1 MRRTLIGWALLELA
15 SLLAWGGE
23 PVWRGAQAFL
33 QELERASQTNAPAQP
48 PGAEASSL
56 LQHDLAAFLQQR
68 DALPPD
74 DAARRWLLLGARLTK
89 SLNST
94 RPYEWLELRGR
105 GRPVQ
110 PALADLLTALPPTNA
125 WPLLARQ
132 LASLPAAARR
142 DVEPLR
148 LLVLI
153 LAGETEPARQAVHAA
168 AQALRGPMRE
178 YAAQGSAEVLQGLQ
192 MLDDARQ
199 PTDGLT
205 AFRRRLEAAEK
216 LPAKQMVRLEVPDLA
231 GMAGAAE
238 AEKLLARL
246 LLLPNANLSWSGGG
260 ETLKLA
266 QHVALHEINALKQP
280 PWSLVQGPDCLA
292 LYQALAGKFPE
303 KSRTEALPAP
313 GLVVLDV
320 DRDYSSDSYERRSAR
335 AWYLAALLDQG
346 CTAEAEQLLL
356 TNQDDAR
363 GEAYA
368 FTDHLRRLNDP
379 AKARRMY
386 EFLAGLAQKNPE
398 LGLWPTVGALVAPA
412 GVEADWI
419 ARLQAVLGTPALK
432 PKARLAVREALSR
445 ALLAADRVDDAVGLL
460 RQALA
465 ESSAGEPVAAGRK
478 PRDQRIESA
487 LLLAKLGR
495 LLNRD
500 EWTREGLAAAQAA
513 VGVALAA
520 AGDRMDAGY
529 GIQSVIRA
537 LLEQKRYA
545 ETESFVFAALRQAAA
560 ANQPENRNR
569 RAYELRDLAG
579 QLLDVYAAAGRPADV
594 LALLERMP
602 YWEARDLIELPPRG
616 FGEENTWRAAAVALH
631 AAGRTAEAVPI
642 LKTMLAQQPGEDA
655 SYQALLDMA
664 GGAELLPWLDQ
675 LYARDRFEERPLIW
689 KAVLLQKLGRLDEA
703 EQTARL
709 ALKVDPTD
717 GETRAGDR
725 VRGYAVLG
733 DILAA
738 RGRQED
744 ATFFRHVVQSVRIA
758 EQGDELA
765 EAGLIKRSLELYEKA
780 QALFADAY
788 CVQWRLA
795 ERLWALG
802 RKEEAEKHYAI
813 AFERMPEQFGRVAS
827 LCFGCEGVFTKPQS
841 RSVAERVLLRLEQTN
856 PQRPQL
862 FFLLGQLRAAQERPG
877 AALAYYRRAAV
888 LDPDYLDAWKQ
899 IAELADAAGLAP
911 AERSA
916 LALHMLQ
923 MDPLCRHHSSSFEHI
938 TDLPTLWETVR
949 AQQSLALP
957 WPERL
962 LELRA
967 SRERL
972 ARREEGGESRSA
984 YDGDDERLRTPGLA
998 LLQQGLIRSA
1008 LQWMQM
1014 TAVANAAQEE

>member
-15 SLLAWGGE
+15 GLLAWGAE
-23 PVWRGAQAFL
+23 PAWRGAQAFL
-33 QELERASQTNAPAQP
+33 QELDRASQTNAPTKP
-48 PGAEASSL
+48 PGAESSSL

-74 DAARRWLLLGARLTK
+74 DAARNWLLLGARLTK
-89 SLNST
+89 SLDPA

-105 GRPVQ
+105 GRPAQ
-110 PALADLLTALPPTNA
+110 PTLADLLTALPPTNA

-153 LAGETEPARQAVHAA
+153 LAGETGDARQAVHAA

-178 YAAQGSAEVLQGLQ
+178 YAAQGSAEMLQALQ

-199 PTDGLT
+199 HTDGLT
-205 AFRRRLEAAEK
+205 AFRWRLEAAEK

-266 QHVALHEINALKQP
+266 QHVALREIKALKQP

-292 LYQALAGKFPE
+292 LYQALAGKFPDR
-303 KSRTEALPAP
+303 SRTRTEALPAP
-313 GLVVLDV
+313 GLVMLDME
-320 DRDYSSDSYERRSAR
+320 RDDSRDSYERRSAR
-335 AWYLAALLDQG
+335 AWYLAALLEQER
-346 CTAEAEQLLL
+346 TAEAEQLLL

-379 AKARRMY
+379 AQARRMY
-386 EFLAGLAQKNPE
+386 EFLAGLAQKNPD
-398 LGLWPTVGALVAPA
+398 LGLWPAAGALVAPA

-432 PKARLAVREALSR
+432 PKARLAVREALNR
-445 ALLAADRVDDAVGLL
+445 ALLAADRVDDAAGLL

-465 ESSAGEPVAAGRK
+465 ETSASEPGAAGRK
-478 PRDQRIESA
+478 PRDQRIETA

-500 EWTREGLAAAQAA
+500 DWTREGLTAAQ
-513 VGVALAA
+513 AA
-520 AGDRMDAGY
+520 AGDRMDTGY
-529 GIQSVIRA
+529 GLQSVTRA

-545 ETESFVFAALRQAAA
+545 GAESFVFAALRQAAA
-560 ANQPENRNR
+560 ANQPENRSR

-602 YWEARDLIELPPRG
+602 YWEARDLIELSPRG
-616 FGEENTWRAAAVALH
+616 VGEENAWRAAAVALH

-655 SYQALLDMA
+655 GYQALLDMA

-765 EAGLIKRSLELYEKA
+765 EVGLVKRSLELYEKA

-802 RKEEAEKHYAI
+802 QKEEAEKHYAI

-877 AALAYYRRAAV
+877 AALAYYRRAAA

-984 YDGDDERLRTPGLA
+984 YDGDDERLRTPGQA